1 MKKPG
6 PNHLAVWLF
15 IAFGSL
21 ASGLYVSMTG
31 GHPLLVTALFTL
43 YAGTAGL
50 LVAGAMIAMW
60 SIEKA
65 KKEKDN

>member
-1 MKKPG
+1 
-6 PNHLAVWLF
+6 
-15 IAFGSL
+15 
-21 ASGLYVSMTG
+21 MTG